1 VRAWSSFLL
10 ALASVVISCAACTRV
25 ELVNKADAYDAA
37 IWDSNNWQILL
48 NAVRASQRAPM
59 SFVALGEV
67 SASPNFS
74 GTGAG
79 TFNFIPSGL
88 AGYSLNPSASYS
100 GGFVTFQ
107 LSNLN
112 QKEFAAAIRVPMN
125 EGVMAHFVSEKWP
138 EEIRQRILIQEIKL
152 SAAESS
158 SINRNVELKCVETD
172 ERTTE
177 LCGRIRADGQAG
189 ADWNCEP
196 VRVASAGVSI
206 LNTARE
212 FCPMNNFQI
221 VLRKM
226 RLVGYKKSRVSYRSA
241 ESILYYLGE
250 LIAAQN
256 YSAQPYEPKVLLNA
270 PDGHYH
276 LMNLFVVKRGN
287 PGAPLA
293 AVQVNFNSEDF
304 HIPRPQLGAIEEDR
318 SLQVLDLAMTA
329 IVLATSKE
337 SLPKSSNVTLITP
350 R

>member
-1 VRAWSSFLL
+1 LL
-10 ALASVVISCAACTRV
+10 ALACVVICCGACTRV

-37 IWDSNNWQILL
+37 IWDSNNRQILL

-79 TFNFIPSGL
+79 TFNFLPSGL
-88 AGYSLNPSASYS
+88 SGYSLNPSVSYS
-100 GGFVTFQ
+100 GGFATFQ

-112 QKEFAAAIRVPMN
+112 QKEFAGAIRLPMDKTI
-125 EGVMAHFVSEKWP
+125 MAHFTSENWP
-138 EEIRQRILIQEIKL
+138 EELRERILVQKITL
-152 SAAESS
+152 SAAEYAN
-158 SINRNVELKCVETD
+158 ILRDAELKCGETD
-172 ERTTE
+172 QRTTE
-177 LCGRIRADGQAG
+177 LCGQITSDEQAG

-196 VRVASAGVSI
+196 VRVPPSGVSLI
-206 LNTARE
+206 NSARE
-212 FCPMNNFQI
+212 FCPMNRFQI
-221 VLRKM
+221 LLRKM
-226 RLVGYKKSRVSYRSA
+226 RLIGYKKYHGSYRSA
-241 ESILYYLGE
+241 EGILYYLGE

-270 PDGHYH
+270 ADGHHH

-293 AVQVNFNSEDF
+293 AVQVNFNGEDF
-304 HIPRPQLGAIEEDR
+304 YIPRPQLGAIDEDR

>member
-1 VRAWSSFLL
+1 VRVRSRFLL
-10 ALASVVISCAACTRV
+10 ALACMVVCCGACTRV

-37 IWDSNNWQILL
+37 IWDSNNRQILL

-79 TFNFIPSGL
+79 TFNFLPSGL
-88 AGYSLNPSASYS
+88 SGYSLNPSVSYS
-100 GGFVTFQ
+100 GGFATFQ

-112 QKEFAAAIRVPMN
+112 QKDFATAIRVPIDKN
-125 EGVMAHFVSEKWP
+125 VMAHFVGEKWP
-138 EEIRQRILIQEIKL
+138 EEIRDRILLQEIQL
-152 SAAESS
+152 SPAEYSYV
-158 SINRNVELKCVETD
+158 NRMVDLKCGETD
-172 ERTTE
+172 LRTVE
-177 LCGRIRADGQAG
+177 LCGQIRADEQAG
-189 ADWNCEP
+189 VDWNCEP
-196 VRVASAGVSI
+196 VRVPPTGVSL
-206 LNTARE
+206 LNSARE
-212 FCPMNNFQI
+212 FCPMNRFQI
-221 VLRKM
+221 LLRKM
-226 RLVGYKKSRVSYRSA
+226 RLIYYRKYYGSYRSA
-241 ESILYYLGE
+241 EGILYYLGE

-270 PDGHYH
+270 SDGHHH
-276 LMNLFVVKRGN
+276 LMNLFVVRRGN

-293 AVQVNFNSEDF
+293 AVQVNFNGEDF
-304 HIPRPQLGAIEEDR
+304 YIPRPQLGAIDEDR

-329 IVLATSKE
+329 IVLATSKD